1 MKRKRTYRSAIK
13 HLIYNLKKLQ
23 YSINKRGG
31 KIPIDLCICRYRLEE
46 YIKMIELLEKKG
58 CRVDQSGVKIQ
69 TLAHYF

>member
-23 YSINKRGG
+23 YSTTIKGK

-46 YIKMIELLEKKG
+46 YIKLIDILEKKG